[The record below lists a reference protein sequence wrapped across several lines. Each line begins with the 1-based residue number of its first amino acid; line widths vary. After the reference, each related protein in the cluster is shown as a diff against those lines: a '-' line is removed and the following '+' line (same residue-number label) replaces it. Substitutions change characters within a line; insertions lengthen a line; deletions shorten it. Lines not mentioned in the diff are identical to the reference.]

1 MKRILA
7 AGAVAAAVAALS
19 VAVVPSLAAAPDSHH
34 RVLAAT
40 PPMGW
45 SSWSALRKNF
55 DESKIEAEAQVMH
68 DQLRSHGY
76 QYVNIDAGWS
86 DHIDAY
92 GRDTWDTT
100 KFPSGIPALADYM
113 HHLGL
118 KLGLYL
124 TPGIPKTAV
133 AANTPILGTPYHAA
147 DIADT
152 TTEGNTTTDAWR
164 IDFSKPGAESYVQSY
179 ADQFA
184 AWGVDYLKMD
194 FVGPG
199 GGVHPADTRA
209 DIEHW
214 HYALQNTGRPIHLE
228 LSNSL
233 SFDYAS
239 TWQAFS
245 NGWRIEGDIECYS
258 KCPGFLTNWGQRASK
273 RFVDA
278 PKWVPFA
285 GPGHWNDLDSLEIG
299 NGDVDGL
306 SPTEKVSIM
315 TLWAIEASP
324 LLLGTDLTKLQAPDV
339 ALITNDEVIK
349 VDQAGHPASPLSQA
363 TPQQVWVSAQPDG
376 SYVVA
381 LFNLD
386 DTNPATVG
394 VDWTQLGL
402 SGTADVRDLW
412 AHTRVGRHTTGFAAA
427 LPPHGSRLLRVTPN

>member
-1 MKRILA
+1 MRRVLLVVA
-7 AGAVAAAVAALS
+7 ALVIALIPAVAATARS
-19 VAVVPSLAAAPDSHH
+19 DSHAP
-34 RVLAAT
+34 VLAAT

-45 SSWSALRKNF
+45 SSWSALRGNITE
-55 DESKIEAEAQVMH
+55 DKIMAEAQVMH
-68 DQLRSHGY
+68 DQLRQHGY
-76 QYVNIDAGWS
+76 QYINIDSGWT
-86 DHIDAY
+86 DHLDAY
-92 GRDTWDTT
+92 GRDAWDTT
-100 KFPSGIPALADYM
+100 KFPSGMPALAAYV

-124 TPGIPKTAV
+124 LPGIPKAAV
-133 AANTPILGTPYHAA
+133 AANTPILGTPFHAA

-152 TTEGNTTTDAWR
+152 TTEGNTYIDSWR

-179 ADQFA
+179 ADLFA
-184 AWGVDYLKMD
+184 SWGVDYLKMD

-199 GGVHPADTRA
+199 GGQHPADTRA

-233 SFDYAS
+233 SFDSAS
-239 TWQAFS
+239 TWAAFS

-258 KCPGFLTNWGQRASK
+258 SCPGFLTSWSSRASK
-273 RFVDA
+273 RFADA

-285 GPGHWNDLDSLEIG
+285 GPGHWNDLDSLELG

-306 SPTEKVSIM
+306 TPDERVSIM
-315 TLWAIEASP
+315 TLWAIESSP
-324 LLLGTDLTKLQAPDV
+324 LLLGTDLTKLDPDDLK
-339 ALITNDEVIK
+339 LITNDEVIA

-363 TPQQVWVSAQPDG
+363 TQQQVWVSAQPDS

-381 LFNLD
+381 LFNLGSAA
-386 DTNPATVG
+386 ATVG

-402 SGTADVRDLW
+402 SGSADVRDLW
-412 AHTRVGRHTTGFAAA
+412 AHSRVAKDVTGFSAS
-427 LPPHGSRLLRVTPN
+427 LPSHGSRLLRVTPS